1 MAYVYFNSNPRGLR
15 VGDCAVRAMCK
26 AVGQEWE
33 DAYAGLCSIG
43 FTYADM
49 PSSNYVWGMYLRRY
63 GFEQKMIPSICPNC
77 TTVSKFAKDH
87 PKGRYVLA
95 CQNHVV
101 AVVGGD
107 YYDSW
112 DSGDEIVLY
121 YFEKQEE

>member
-1 MAYVYFNSNPRGLR
+1 MAYVYFNPNPQNQR

-26 AVGQEWE
+26 ALGQEWE
-33 DAYAGLCSIG
+33 DAYAGICSIG
-43 FTYADM
+43 FSYADM

-101 AVVGGD
+101 CVDSGD
-107 YYDSW
+107 WFDSW
-112 DSGDEIVLY
+112 DSSDEIVLY